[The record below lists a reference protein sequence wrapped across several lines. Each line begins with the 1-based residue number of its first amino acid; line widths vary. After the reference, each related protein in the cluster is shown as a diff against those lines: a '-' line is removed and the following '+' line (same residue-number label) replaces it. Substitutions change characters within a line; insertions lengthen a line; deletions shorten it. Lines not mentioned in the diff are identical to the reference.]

1 MVTWMLPEIYRNN
14 ILYLGDEGPRFM
26 VALNLMH
33 RLDRTLPV
41 KMIKVNADEDRAHR
55 LQSLVAVR
63 KLKLSWRVILM
74 TGVPPEDVDALK
86 NHSLA
91 IIYPD
96 VYTIYFHR
104 PDGSEETVYN
114 LTDVDMIEKKIRE
127 ILYGE

>member
-1 MVTWMLPEIYRNN
+1 MVTRMLPEIYRNN

-41 KMIKVNADEDRAHR
+41 LMVKVNVDENRSHR

-74 TGVPPEDVDALK
+74 TGVPPEDVDVLK

-104 PDGSEETVYN
+104 PAEETVYN